1 MVATAPKALEEQHK
15 PVVRDVSFDEFS
27 NGAYDS
33 HLYEH
38 RGVLNGI
45 AGFAAYDRDPEE
57 CLAFYEQHGFLS
69 MEEAFTP
76 AEVQESVA
84 GLLALIDGQRPDYRH
99 IQFEARARDLLHT
112 LPAEKKQDL
121 VRKIFHFVEYDARL
135 KAIAEHP
142 KMLEVVERMIGEKAA
157 LFESKALLKP
167 PMIGREKPWHQDHA
181 YWNLPLDAKVVTVW
195 IALDAATTE
204 NGCLF
209 VIPGSH
215 AEGPAL
221 HSRRRDWQICDTEVQ
236 TGRIMAAPLASG
248 GALFFNSYL
257 HHGTPANASP
267 QRRRA
272 LQFVYIPASVGRIST
287 PERLEVFGSEG
298 KDVTC

>member
-1 MVATAPKALEEQHK
+1 MVAVAPAPAELKERATKEAH
-15 PVVRDVSFDEFS
+15 FD
-27 NGAYDS
+27 AYEGGDYDP

-38 RGVLNGI
+38 HGVLSGI
-45 AGFAAYDRDPEE
+45 AGLAAYDRDPDE

-69 MEEAFTP
+69 IEAALTTE
-76 AEVQESVA
+76 EVQSGLA
-84 GLLALIDGQRPDYRH
+84 GLLDLIDGKRPDYRH
-99 IQFEARARDLLHT
+99 IQFEARARDYLHT
-112 LPAEKKQDL
+112 LPPERKQDL
-121 VRKIFHFVEYDARL
+121 LRKIFHFVDYDDRL

-142 KMLEVVERMIGEKAA
+142 RMLEIVERMIGEQPA
-157 LFESKALLKP
+157 LYESKALLKP

-181 YWNLPLDAKVVTVW
+181 YWNLPLDAKIVTAW
-195 IALDAATTE
+195 IALDPATTE

-215 AEGPAL
+215 REGPVV
-221 HSRRRDWQICDTEVQ
+221 HFRRRDWQICDVEVQ
-236 TGRIMAAPLASG
+236 TGRVMAAPLGPG
-248 GALFFNSYL
+248 GVLFFNSYL

-272 LQFVYIPASVGRIST
+272 LQFVYVPASCGKIST
-287 PERLEVFGSEG
+287 PERLAVFGSEG